1 MVRALRRRPPPWL
14 RRRAVAPQVGG
25 RGGLAFVR
33 PPAAPS
39 LLPLAPRSAP
49 QTHWGFRS
57 LPDRPPKPAGVF
69 ARSPIGPLSRPAT
82 QKASAAAARA
92 LLAHKSEKRASAEAG
107 DVWGA
112 SFPVP
117 PATLRLPTKL
127 WRLQRGRPRLFWRRQ
142 KQSVTA
148 PERGEVLSITN
159 KRFTTFRCG
168 DMIGKIPTGEAW
180 LNSTGRPH
188 VASHMGGNK
197 SPCKK
202 GARFEHILQPEELQ
216 NMLRSLKIKNAEMGT
231 LSLNFYY
238 AIAMKPF
245 VSHQSHKSQRTAN
258 HLPS

>member
-1 MVRALRRRPPPWL
+1 MAGVGNDGGGMVRALRRRPPPWL

-82 QKASAAAARA
+82 RKAFVRFLPTKA
-92 LLAHKSEKRASAEAG
+92 KKRASAEAG

-127 WRLQRGRPRLFWRRQ
+127 WRLQRGRHRLFWRRQ

-159 KRFTTFRCG
+159 KCFTTFRRG
-168 DMIGKIPTGEAW
+168 DMIGKITTGEAW

-197 SPCKK
+197 SPCKE
-202 GARFEHILQPEELQ
+202 GARFERFRLTEK
-216 NMLRSLKIKNAEMGT
+216 SV
-231 LSLNFYY
+231 NFCNSS
-238 AIAMKPF
+238 M
-245 VSHQSHKSQRTAN
+245 S
-258 HLPS
+258 